1 MQKDFFAL
9 TSLSPLDGRY
19 SSKLSKLS
27 EYFSEFALIKYR
39 VQVEV
44 AYLLFLSEQ
53 KLIPSLSAS
62 AKKKIAKIAADFS
75 LEQAMEVK
83 DIEKKTMHDVKAVE
97 YFIRQQL
104 EKLSVPIAQYVH
116 IGMTSEDTNS
126 LAQSLMLK
134 EARDQYVLPK
144 LNQVL
149 KELARLAVELKDA
162 TFLAR
167 THGQV
172 AVPTTMGKELMVFA
186 LRLCEELQ
194 ILSKLAIDAK
204 LSGAVGNFSAQLA
217 AFPEANWPKL
227 SQKFITSLGLKPALI
242 STQIVSAESYS
253 RLFSSLLHSNLILL
267 DLDQDIWRYIS
278 DGLFAQQ
285 KAKGQVGSSTM
296 PHKVNPID
304 FENSEGNLGLAN
316 SLLSFFVNKLPISR
330 LQRDLSDS
338 TVKRNFG
345 TALGYACLGYDSLL
359 KGLGKI
365 KFNLNTAQ
373 QELNEHWE
381 VIGEAFQVIL
391 RVNGDEQG
399 YEKLKDFSQGKKI
412 TATEINDFI
421 DTLSVSAKVKKQLRA
436 ITPNTY
442 TGLAAKLVDQ
452 SLVIINSYLKGQ
464 NEQS

>member
-19 SSKLSKLS
+19 SSKTANLAA
-27 EYFSEFALIKYR
+27 YFSEFALIKYR
-39 VQVEV
+39 VKVEL

-53 KLIPSLSAS
+53 KLIPQLSVAN
-62 AKKKIAKIAADFS
+62 AKKVTKIADDFTLQQAAKVKKM
-75 LEQAMEVK
+75 EQ
-83 DIEKKTMHDVKAVE
+83 KTMHDVKAVE
-97 YFIRQQL
+97 YFIHQEL
-104 EKLSVPIAQYVH
+104 KKLSLPISQYVH
-116 IGMTSEDTNS
+116 LGMTSEDTNS

-134 EARDQYVLPK
+134 EALEKVVLPQ
-144 LNQVL
+144 LRQVL
-149 KELARLAVELKDA
+149 QKLTLLATELKEA
-162 TFLAR
+162 VLLAR
-167 THGQV
+167 THGQA

-186 LRLCEELQ
+186 VRLYEELQ
-194 ILSKLAIDAK
+194 ILSTLPIEAK

-217 AFPEANWPKL
+217 AFPRANWPKL
-227 SQKFITSLGLKPALI
+227 SRQFISSLGLKPASI
-242 STQIVSAESYS
+242 STQIVPAESYT
-253 RLFSSLLHSNLILL
+253 RVFSSLLHINMIFL

-278 DGLFAQQ
+278 DGLFVQQ
-285 KAKGQVGSSTM
+285 KAQGQVGSSTM

-316 SLLSFFVNKLPISR
+316 ALLNFFITKLPVSR

-345 TALGYACLGYDSLL
+345 VALGHACLAYDSLL

-365 KFNLNTAQ
+365 KFNALHAQ
-373 QELNEHWE
+373 AELGEHWE
-381 VIGEAFQVIL
+381 VISEAFQVIL
-391 RVNGDEQG
+391 RANGDQRG

-412 TATEINDFI
+412 TATQINDFI

-442 TGLAAKLVDQ
+442 IGLASQLVEQ
-452 SLVIINSYLKGQ
+452 FVPIINAYLKGQ
-464 NEQS
+464 DE